1 MGSDTHVRY
10 IHKNIRSHQCHI
22 CPYSAKS
29 ASMLRLHIRA
39 HEVHVHL
46 RAAICTFTC
55 VQRYQL
61 KSHMRTHTK
70 EKPYKCT
77 MCSYAAA
84 WNVQLK
90 EHIKAHSMSTA
101 VACRECGVVLKNT
114 HTLSIHEK
122 KEHASVWQYNH
133 PPNTHPLALTASS
146 ATAPHTQ
153 QHPAVMGQ

>member
-1 MGSDTHVRY
+1 
-10 IHKNIRSHQCHI
+10 
-22 CPYSAKS
+22 
-29 ASMLRLHIRA
+29 
-39 HEVHVHL
+39 
-46 RAAICTFTC
+46 
-55 VQRYQL
+55 
-61 KSHMRTHTK
+61 
-70 EKPYKCT
+70 

-133 PPNTHPLALTASS
+133 PPNTHPLKLM
-146 ATAPHTQ
+146 PMQKHT
-153 QHPAVMGQ
+153 M